1 MQAMKNHL
9 FLAATLLLLMSAAAP
24 LTVDAADTPG
34 THNITKILAQF
45 PQFSTFNHYLTTSHL
60 AVEIN
65 QRQTITVLAVDNAGM
80 ASLLAKKLPLYTIKN
95 VLSLH
100 VLVDYF
106 GAKKL
111 HQITDGTALV
121 SSMFQA
127 TGAAPGTTGF
137 VNITDLPAGHVGF
150 GAQDSGSLDA
160 RFVKSVVE
168 HPYKISVIQISTTL
182 VSPEAQA
189 PTPAPSQLN
198 FTTLMSKQGCKKFAD
213 LILAAP
219 EVEKTFESD
228 IGGGLTIFCPADID
242 VTAFMPKF
250 KNLTKD
256 QQSSL
261 LMYHGVPVYNSM
273 SMLKTSNGIM
283 NTLATVMTAKN
294 REYNFTVQNDG
305 TTVTL
310 KTKIV
315 TASITGTLFDEQPL
329 AIYII
334 NKVLEPRELFKKAE
348 ALTPAP
354 SPAPAASA
362 PSADAS
368 ASPAAAEPDSAPDD
382 KAADASGAVMGRR
395 IGGGVVVGLAL
406 MLGMIM

>member
-24 LTVDAADTPG
+24 LTDAADTPG

-45 PQFSTFNHYLTTSHL
+45 PQFSTFNHYLTTTHL

-111 HQITDGTALV
+111 HQITDGTP
-121 SSMFQA
+121 SSHPCDRS
-127 TGAAPGTTGF
+127 GSR
-137 VNITDLPAGHVGF
+137 DLRLCEHHGSIAGHVGF

-219 EVEKTFESD
+219 DVEKTFESD

-261 LMYHGVPVYNSM
+261 LMYHGVAVYNSM

-334 NKVLEPRELFKKAE
+334 NKVLQPRELFKKAE

-368 ASPAAAEPDSAPDD
+368 ASPVAAEPDSAPDA
-382 KAADASGAVMGRR
+382 KAADASGSVMGRR
-395 IGGGVVVGLAL
+395 IGGGVVVGLTL
-406 MLGMIM
+406 MLGMVM